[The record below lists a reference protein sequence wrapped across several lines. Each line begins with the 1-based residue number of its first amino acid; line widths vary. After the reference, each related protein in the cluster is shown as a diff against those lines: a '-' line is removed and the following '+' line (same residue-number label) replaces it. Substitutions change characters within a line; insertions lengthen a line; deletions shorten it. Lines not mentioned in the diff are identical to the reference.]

1 MLNFDVKTLFRH
13 IRKKSWKEL
22 QSAMDE
28 LDYLQLAEAI
38 NRGSGFE
45 VIVLFRFLSR
55 ELAKKVFQE
64 LSHDKQ
70 EDIVKGLAQHASKVA
85 DLLNDMEPDD
95 RTAFLGELPGEV
107 AQRLMQ
113 LLTPD
118 NREIATRL
126 LGYPEDSIG
135 RLMTP
140 EYVAVKPHFTVE
152 DTLAHIRKYGHD
164 SETLNV
170 IYVVDDN
177 WQLIDDIRI
186 REIILASPEQR
197 ISDLIDYKFTSLNA
211 FDDQET
217 AVIAF
222 KMYDRVVL
230 PVLDT
235 TGTLLGIVTID
246 DVFEVAEEEETEDFH
261 KFGAVQDAIVS
272 PLQASVSFLYKK
284 RVFWLT
290 ALVFVN
296 VFSGAIIQNFENV
309 LERTLSLVFFLP
321 LLIDSGGN
329 AGSQSATLMIRAL
342 AMGDVEIRDW
352 TKLLG
357 KELLV
362 SLLLGLTMAL
372 GVSFVSALRA
382 PEIML
387 VLAVTMTLIVI
398 VGSLIGM
405 LLPFIFTR
413 LKIDPA
419 TASAPLITSLADIL
433 GVLIYFTVASKWRPF
448 LDFGF

>member
-1 MLNFDVKTLFRH
+1 MLNFDVKTLFRY

-45 VIVLFRFLSR
+45 VVVLFRFLSR
-55 ELAKKVFQE
+55 EQAKKVFQE

-70 EDIVKGLAQHASKVA
+70 EEIVNGLAQHASKVA

-95 RTAFLGELPGEV
+95 RTVFLGELPGEV

-152 DTLAHIRKYGHD
+152 ETLAHIRKYGHD

-217 AVIAF
+217 AVSAF